1 MTQTF
6 CICSVLSQ
14 ISLVMFMIENS
25 PKIFG
30 EDLVSKWFETS
41 LIHPPDEK
49 SSLSQNVPINIGTL
63 KDIKHEPSVE
73 IYTIFSNISE
83 TLLRS
88 PTAPLPCEAIRGVY
102 NCFTTIINVRII
114 EH

>member
-30 EDLVSKWFETS
+30 EDFAVWYETS
-41 LIHPPDEK
+41 LIHPPEEN
-49 SSLSQNVPINIGTL
+49 SSCSQNTPTDIGNT
-63 KDIKHEPSVE
+63 KETKHEPSVE
-73 IYTIFSNISE
+73 IYTLYSNISE